1 MPDSIRDRLRRIL
14 NGDPAQRMA
23 QTDQIRRAIDVQP
36 ATPLIESAARSAPI
50 DRPKPDQSSAAPSA
64 SAAKP
69 IEAAA
74 PRASIPEP
82 IASIANSIE
91 AAAPMKPAIEPVAS
105 TRPPT
110 APAVSSSTAVT
121 QPSLPKVNV
130 TAQSSNDRT
139 VPMRPIDLPAA
150 DDPYQ
155 SPAVLRPIDHSMV
168 GDVAEAQAFI
178 ENLRE
183 KMAALAEDFAAGH
196 INRQQFESVYVHYR
210 EQRQMIEGLLTSMTS
225 SAWRKAVAEGETAI
239 LLKRSTAKVL
249 SYALYENDS
258 SILLASSGDF
268 KIDPA
273 VVVPMLSAYRS
284 ATAEAFGAGI
294 RNSEIEGGR
303 WLTFIPGRQTTFIVL
318 FSIQPAR
325 GQLDMLED
333 LHRDFETAN
342 AGIISE
348 GKGQEAAEQFVRLW
362 SLGRGA

>member
-14 NGDPAQRMA
+14 SGNPAQRIL
-23 QTDQIRRAIDVQP
+23 QTDQARRSIDAQHAAQP
-36 ATPLIESAARSAPI
+36 SVPAAPI
-50 DRPKPDQSSAAPSA
+50 NPIALAAPTPNDITQRVSRPKVPFS
-64 SAAKP
+64 
-69 IEAAA
+69 EA
-74 PRASIPEP
+74 
-82 IASIANSIE
+82 
-91 AAAPMKPAIEPVAS
+91 
-105 TRPPT
+105 
-110 APAVSSSTAVT
+110 
-121 QPSLPKVNV
+121 
-130 TAQSSNDRT
+130 T
-139 VPMRPIDLPAA
+139 VPTRPIDLPAA

-155 SPAVLRPIDHSMV
+155 YPTVLRPIDHNMV

-210 EQRQMIEGLLTSMTS
+210 EQRQMIEGRLTSMTS

-249 SYALYENDS
+249 SYALYENES

-342 AGIISE
+342 AGTIAE

-362 SLGRGA
+362 SLGRGG

>member
-14 NGDPAQRMA
+14 NGNPAQRIA
-23 QTDQIRRAIDVQP
+23 QTDQARRSIDARRTDETIVG
-36 ATPLIESAARSAPI
+36 ATSIKPRLKPIEPARSAPI
-50 DRPKPDQSSAAPSA
+50 D
-64 SAAKP
+64 
-69 IEAAA
+69 
-74 PRASIPEP
+74 P
-82 IASIANSIE
+82 IA
-91 AAAPMKPAIEPVAS
+91 PAAS
-105 TRPPT
+105 TPND
-110 APAVSSSTAVT
+110 VT
-121 QPSLPKVNV
+121 QPVSRPKGPV
-130 TAQSSNDRT
+130 SEPT

-150 DDPYQ
+150 NDPYQ
-155 SPAVLRPIDHSMV
+155 SPAVLRPIDHRMV

-210 EQRQMIEGLLTSMTS
+210 EQRQMIEGLLTSMSS
-225 SAWRKAVAEGETAI
+225 SAWRNAVAEGETAV

-303 WLTFIPGRQTTFIVL
+303 WLTFIPGRQTTIIVL

-342 AGIISE
+342 ASIISE

-362 SLGRGA
+362 TLGRGA

>member
-14 NGDPAQRMA
+14 NGNPAQRMA
-23 QTDQIRRAIDVQP
+23 QPDQIRRAIEKVGP
-36 ATPLIESAARSAPI
+36 PIEP
-50 DRPKPDQSSAAPSA
+50 
-64 SAAKP
+64 AAKP
-69 IEAAA
+69 IEVA
-74 PRASIPEP
+74 PQP
-82 IASIANSIE
+82 IA
-91 AAAPMKPAIEPVAS
+91 
-105 TRPPT
+105 PP
-110 APAVSSSTAVT
+110 VSSASAVT
-121 QPSLPKVNV
+121 HPARPNV
-130 TAQSSNDRT
+130 KTVETPLSEPT
-139 VPMRPIDLPAA
+139 VPIRPIELPAA

-155 SPAVLRPIDHSMV
+155 SPTVLRPIDHSMV

-183 KMAALAEDFAAGH
+183 KMAALAEDFAAGR

-342 AGIISE
+342 AGNIAE

>member
-14 NGDPAQRMA
+14 NGNPAQRIA
-23 QTDQIRRAIDVQP
+23 QTDQARRSIDARRTDETIVG
-36 ATPLIESAARSAPI
+36 ATSIKPRLNPIEPARSAPI
-50 DRPKPDQSSAAPSA
+50 D
-64 SAAKP
+64 
-69 IEAAA
+69 
-74 PRASIPEP
+74 P
-82 IASIANSIE
+82 IA
-91 AAAPMKPAIEPVAS
+91 PAAS
-105 TRPPT
+105 TPND
-110 APAVSSSTAVT
+110 VT
-121 QPSLPKVNV
+121 QPVSRPKVPV
-130 TAQSSNDRT
+130 SEPT

-150 DDPYQ
+150 NDPYQ
-155 SPAVLRPIDHSMV
+155 SPAVLRPIDHRMV

-303 WLTFIPGRQTTFIVL
+303 WLTFIPGRQTTIIVL

-342 AGIISE
+342 ASIISE

-362 SLGRGA
+362 TLGRGA